1 MLTKHRA
8 AMRSLEEIISLV
20 EQTARNKASHRDT
33 IAHEINTQASPDPY
47 SVEAMMDYAVQD
59 TMCQMLDLN
68 VKDLHNILID
78 LRALLAAQRKNA
90 DGAVQHG

>member
-20 EQTARNKASHRDT
+20 EQTARNKASHRD

-47 SVEAMMDYAVQD
+47 SVEAMMDYAVQA

-68 VKDLHNILID
+68 VKDLHNILVD
-78 LRALLAAQRKNA
+78 LRAVLAAQRKITDKVASN
-90 DGAVQHG
+90 G